1 MWKGVYSVTQ
11 QGGGQQDF
19 TPRQLHLLFPFNDL
33 FSRSAWV
40 GRYQKGK
47 TSLDLNEA
55 RDDRVLGC
63 IGIIWTICKQSAPRY
78 REISTPTPHQSIFPG
93 RMLFLTP
100 NQQCQSTEDS
110 LTSALVVPFGAA
122 LSWGWSV
129 IFRIVCFFCNVGTW
143 CLLIQRRRKRTSWK
157 ALWQLSQSVMKKSAW
172 CTSQVRSF

>member
-1 MWKGVYSVTQ
+1 VCVCVCVSVCKNYKSFHSSPNSVCTLLMAATWSSWRCYETLVLPSIKICAQ
-11 QGGGQQDF
+11 WPGIDNVKRRILSDSTGGQQDF

-55 RDDRVLGC
+55 RDDGVWGC
-63 IGIIWTICKQSAPRY
+63 IGIICKQSAPRY

-100 NQQCQSTEDS
+100 NQQCQSTEDTS
-110 LTSALVVPFGAA
+110 TSALVVPFGAA
-122 LSWGWSV
+122 LSWG
-129 IFRIVCFFCNVGTW
+129 
-143 CLLIQRRRKRTSWK
+143 
-157 ALWQLSQSVMKKSAW
+157 
-172 CTSQVRSF
+172 